1 MSEAFT
7 RDQWGSFSK
16 VESVC
21 AGCVHARKGKPGK
34 ECLTVPWSQVVKD
47 ERVAT
52 FRWGPNS
59 GVEEIVEILN
69 ASAGLP
75 VSLALSTLENVYG
88 RGLCGI
94 EESRLGRKKLL
105 FAPKRVSP
113 K

>member
-1 MSEAFT
+1 MKEVFK

-21 AGCVHARKGKPGK
+21 AGCGYARGGKPGK
-34 ECLTVPWSQVVKD
+34 ECLTVPWSQAVKD

-69 ASAGLP
+69 ASARLP
-75 VSLALSTLENVYG
+75 VNLALSTLEMVHG
-88 RGLCGI
+88 RDLCGV
-94 EESRLGRKKLL
+94 EKDRLGRKKLL
-105 FAPKRVSP
+105 FAPKR
-113 K
+113 